1 MLHRNQKQTRE
12 SELTSKLE
20 KRAATDIG
28 HSLVSRDA
36 EAWVTPANMELAEL

>member
-1 MLHRNQKQTRE
+1 MLHRNQKQARQ

-20 KRAATDIG
+20 KKAATDLS
-28 HSLVSRDA
+28 HSLVLSDA